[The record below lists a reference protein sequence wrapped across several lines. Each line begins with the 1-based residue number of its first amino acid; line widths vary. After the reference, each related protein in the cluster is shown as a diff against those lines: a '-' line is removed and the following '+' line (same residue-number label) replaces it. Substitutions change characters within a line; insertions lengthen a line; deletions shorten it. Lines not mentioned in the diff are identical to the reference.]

1 MKKLFA
7 ISFVLLAAAFAAAQ
21 DQPPTERVE
30 PMEQTPTFRVTV
42 VTRSTSA
49 VNYRHHSGKTE
60 LDFRGTEIMPEA
72 KGKAKVESRTGRL
85 EIEIDAEH
93 MREARSFG
101 PEYLTYVL
109 WAITPEGRA
118 ANLGEIVPRDGKS
131 ELKVTSDLQSFGLI
145 VTAEPYFAVTKP
157 SNIVVMENVVKPGTK
172 GWEQPIDAKY
182 ELMERGGYTVNIAP
196 ADLPSTRAHLKTPTD
211 LLEARN
217 AVAMAKAAGAETY
230 AADVLHKAEDFL
242 SRAEDYYHRKQGDKA
257 IGTVARGA
265 VQSAED
271 ARVLTFRRR
280 REEEI
285 ANQRR
290 AEEERTRIAQQ
301 NEADAKAQAEQEA
314 SDRRRADE
322 DRRAA
327 ERARTEADAARQQ
340 AEAARSAAEA
350 QQQISAAQAQQAQM
364 AAQQAE
370 RDKEET
376 RQRLLRQLNAVL
388 QTRESARGLIVDM
401 PDVLFDTGKYTLKS
415 GARERLAKVAGILLA
430 YPGLRV
436 QVEGHTDSVGS
447 DDFNQTLS
455 EERAGTVRDY
465 LTQQGVS
472 RDSISAQGFGKTQ
485 PVASNDTAAGRQQ
498 NRRVDLVV
506 SGEAI
511 GTAPTPGGAQ

>member
-1 MKKLFA
+1 MKNLLK
-7 ISFVLLAAAFAAAQ
+7 ISLILLASVCVVAQ
-21 DQPPTERVE
+21 DQTQTQVE
-30 PMEQTPTFRVTV
+30 PMDRVPTFRVTV
-42 VTRSTSA
+42 VSRSTSA

-60 LDFRGTEIMPEA
+60 VEFRGTEMMPEG

-85 EIEIDAEH
+85 EIETDVENL
-93 MREARSFG
+93 RESRSYG

-118 ANLGEIVPRDGKS
+118 ANLGEVVPRDGKS
-131 ELKVTSDLQSFGLI
+131 SIKVTTDLQSFGMI
-145 VTAEPYFAVTKP
+145 ITAEPYFAVTKP
-157 SNIVVMENVVKPGTK
+157 SNLVVMENIVKRGTK

-182 ELMERGGYTVNIAP
+182 ELLERGGYTVNINP
-196 ADLPSTRAHLKTPTD
+196 VDLPATAADPKTPTD

-217 AVAMAKAAGAETY
+217 AVAMAKAAGARKY
-230 AADVLHKAEDFL
+230 APDVLRKAEDFL
-242 SRAEDYYHRKQGDKA
+242 ARGEDYYQRKQGDKA

-280 REEEI
+280 HDEELAAQQES
-285 ANQRR
+285 
-290 AEEERTRIAQQ
+290 ERQKVLLAQQ
-301 NEADAKAQAEQEA
+301 NEADAKARAEQE
-314 SDRRRADE
+314 SLDRQKAEE
-322 DRRAA
+322 DRREA
-327 ERARTEADAARQQ
+327 ERARAD
-340 AEAARSAAEA
+340 AEAARAAA
-350 QQQISAAQAQQAQM
+350 VAAQQAATAQ
-364 AAQQAE
+364 AAQTVAAAE

-376 RQRLLRQLNAVL
+376 RQRLLGQLNQVL

-401 PDVLFDTGKYTLKS
+401 PDVLFDTAKYTLKP

-436 QVEGHTDSVGS
+436 QVEGHTDSVGG
-447 DDFNQTLS
+447 DEYNQQLS
-455 EERAGTVRDY
+455 ENRAAAVRDY

-472 RDSISAQGFGKTQ
+472 RDAISSAGFGKTQ

-511 GTAPTPGGAQ
+511 GTTASLNAPVQ